1 MAVKIRLTR
10 IGAKGK
16 PIDRVVVADSESP
29 RDGKFLEI
37 LGNYDPR
44 KNPAEIILKE
54 ERVREWL
61 AKGAKPKL
69 TVSPLLAKK
78 VIGKQGRTAKAM
90 RTILS
95 AASTKIRK
103 RTILEIIE

>member
-16 PIDRVVVADSESP
+16 PSYRVVVANSESP

-37 LGNYDPR
+37 LGNYNPGKD
-44 KNPAEIILKE
+44 PAEVLLKE

-61 AKGAKPKL
+61 SKGAKPTL
-69 TVSPLLAKK
+69 TVSQLLEKK
-78 VIGKQGRTAKAM
+78 G
-90 RTILS
+90 
-95 AASTKIRK
+95 IRV
-103 RTILEIIE
+103 